1 MGNFP
6 IAAKPPPIL
15 GEEAS
20 GVIERDG
27 AGFTPGE
34 KAIVYDGGLG
44 VFRDGTWADQVL
56 SNRPNIRTSC
66 LFSRCQRPPKR
77 RDASCMPN
85 RGRAKQKTEG
95 KHSQC
100 HSFPSRYSVLHYGR
114 FRARGRARARA
125 RKDISRQALADFN
138 NRLLARP
145 FVVARALAPPIMILL
160 KNDGWHVSGSCSVLC
175 GQIDTPAQRE
185 GI

>member
-100 HSFPSRYSVLHYGR
+100 HSFPSRLASSYESNSVR
-114 FRARGRARARA
+114 NSRAQIRSIWFPECRSPFS
-125 RKDISRQALADFN
+125 IF
-138 NRLLARP
+138 RLLLGFQLTATR
-145 FVVARALAPPIMILL
+145 
-160 KNDGWHVSGSCSVLC
+160 
-175 GQIDTPAQRE
+175 T
-185 GI
+185 